1 MLSRGSFL
9 KEEAMMKILLLTAAL
24 AAAAVGGARV
34 TSFLAEKLAT
44 SVEVNVEKG
53 AEHAP

>member
-1 MLSRGSFL
+1 
-9 KEEAMMKILLLTAAL
+9 MMKILLLTAAL